1 MQRSMLETV
10 MGAVV
15 LLAAV
20 AFLSIAY
27 EAADLRGSG
36 GYEIEAE
43 FGATGGLS
51 VGDDVRISGIKVGQI
66 VRQELDPAT
75 YSARIVIALDP
86 AIQVPA
92 DSSARITAASLLGG
106 NYLEL
111 LPGAELDMLQAG
123 DVIYDTRDPVSLTD
137 LLGKAVFAAGS
148 DGTGRRPE
156 ARSPIA
162 TCFHRWLSAG
172 QPGTGRL
179 A

>member
-15 LLAAV
+15 LLSAV
-20 AFLSIAY
+20 AFLSLAY
-27 EAADLRGSG
+27 EAADLRGSD
-36 GYEIEAE
+36 GYVIKAE

-75 YSARIVIALDP
+75 YVARIVIALDP
-86 AIQVPA
+86 QIQIPA
-92 DSSARITAASLLGG
+92 DSSARITEASLLGG

-111 LPGAELDMLQAG
+111 MPGADLEMMQPG

-137 LLGKAVFAAGS
+137 LLGKAVFAAGG
-148 DGTGRRPE
+148 DG
-156 ARSPIA
+156 S
-162 TCFHRWLSAG
+162 
-172 QPGTGRL
+172 
-179 A
+179 

>member
-1 MQRSMLETV
+1 MQRSMLETL

-15 LLAAV
+15 LLAALT
-20 AFLSIAY
+20 FLSLAY
-27 EAADLRGSG
+27 EAADLRGSD

-75 YSARIVIALDP
+75 YVARIVIALDP
-86 AIQVPA
+86 QIQIPA
-92 DSSARITAASLLGG
+92 DSSARITEASLLGG

-111 LPGAELDMLQAG
+111 MPGADLEMLQPG

-137 LLGKAVFAAGS
+137 LLGKAVFAAGG
-148 DGTGRRPE
+148 DG
-156 ARSPIA
+156 S
-162 TCFHRWLSAG
+162 
-172 QPGTGRL
+172 
-179 A
+179 

>member
-20 AFLSIAY
+20 AFLSFAY
-27 EAADLRGSG
+27 EAANLRGSN
-36 GYEIEAE
+36 GYEIAAE

-66 VRQELDPAT
+66 TDQQLDPVT
-75 YSARIVIALDP
+75 YVARVIIALDP
-86 AIQVPA
+86 QIQIPA

-111 LPGAELDMLQAG
+111 LPGAEIDMLQPG

-148 DGTGRRPE
+148 DG
-156 ARSPIA
+156 S
-162 TCFHRWLSAG
+162 
-172 QPGTGRL
+172 
-179 A
+179 

>member
-1 MQRSMLETV
+1 MQRSMLETL

-15 LLAAV
+15 LLSAV
-20 AFLSIAY
+20 AFLSLAY
-27 EAADLRGSG
+27 EAADLRGSD

-75 YSARIVIALDP
+75 YVARIVIALDP
-86 AIQVPA
+86 QIQIPA

-111 LPGAELDMLQAG
+111 MPGADLEMLQPG
-123 DVIYDTRDPVSLTD
+123 DVIYDTRDPVRLTD
-137 LLGKAVFAAGS
+137 LLGQAVFAAGG
-148 DGTGRRPE
+148 DG
-156 ARSPIA
+156 S
-162 TCFHRWLSAG
+162 
-172 QPGTGRL
+172 
-179 A
+179 

>member
-15 LLAAV
+15 LLSAV
-20 AFLSIAY
+20 AFLSLAY
-27 EAADLRGSG
+27 EAADLPGSD
-36 GYEIEAE
+36 GYEIKAE

-66 VRQELDPAT
+66 ARQELDPAT
-75 YSARIVIALDP
+75 YVARIVIALDP
-86 AIQVPA
+86 QIQIPA

-111 LPGAELDMLQAG
+111 MPGADLEMLQPG

-137 LLGKAVFAAGS
+137 LLGKAVFAAGG
-148 DGTGRRPE
+148 DG
-156 ARSPIA
+156 S
-162 TCFHRWLSAG
+162 
-172 QPGTGRL
+172 
-179 A
+179 

>member
-15 LLAAV
+15 LLAAL
-20 AFLSIAY
+20 AFLSFAY
-27 EAADLRGSG
+27 EAANLRGSN
-36 GYEIEAE
+36 GYEIAAE

-66 VRQELDPAT
+66 TDQQLDPVT
-75 YSARIVIALDP
+75 YVARIIIALDP
-86 AIQVPA
+86 QIQIPA

-111 LPGAELDMLQAG
+111 LPGAEIDMLQPG

-148 DGTGRRPE
+148 DG
-156 ARSPIA
+156 S
-162 TCFHRWLSAG
+162 
-172 QPGTGRL
+172 
-179 A
+179 

>member
-1 MQRSMLETV
+1 M
-10 MGAVV
+10 
-15 LLAAV
+15 
-20 AFLSIAY
+20 
-27 EAADLRGSG
+27 
-36 GYEIEAE
+36 
-43 FGATGGLS
+43 
-51 VGDDVRISGIKVGQI
+51 
-66 VRQELDPAT
+66 RQELDPAT

-148 DGTGRRPE
+148 DGT
-156 ARSPIA
+156 
-162 TCFHRWLSAG
+162 
-172 QPGTGRL
+172 
-179 A
+179 